1 MARIEHTVVTLRFFG
16 DTLDP
21 QELSTQLGAL
31 PTKSAA
37 MGDVRQSA
45 RGRLIAK
52 TGEWILSVEAHTS
65 SNDVN
70 GLIMQLFGSLTPDL
84 GTWQSLSQRFTADL
98 SVGLFLGT
106 SNEGATIEAETAH
119 AIAARG
125 LALGLDVYAP
135 STQPISVS

>member
-1 MARIEHTVVTLRFFG
+1 
-16 DTLDP
+16 
-21 QELSTQLGAL
+21 
-31 PTKSAA
+31 

-84 GTWQSLSQRFTADL
+84 GAWQSLSQRFTADL